1 MRRPGHAAHLR
12 QRGPARRAQQLS
24 VSVELRVE
32 GIRKA
37 FGRTRVLHDVTLSVR
52 GGEVHGLVGGNG
64 TGKSTLLRAV
74 AGVMAVD
81 AGRVLVDGTHVRTG
95 SPRDA
100 LRHGIALLGQE
111 PVLVPDMTV
120 LDNVMLGTWSHRAG
134 LRSSRADHL
143 TFDRLLSVVGF
154 GLSPDT
160 MVRDLS
166 LVHRQQVEMLR
177 ALAHDARILAMDE
190 STALLTAVE
199 ARRLASQVRA
209 LADTGVA
216 VILASHHL
224 DDVLGACD
232 TVTVLRDGRQAFTG
246 PAREQTRENLV
257 RLLTGRPTPSGPEPD
272 PVPPDAPV
280 LLAIHALR
288 PSEAGGAV
296 DIEVRAGEIVGITG
310 MVGSGR
316 TAVLRAAFGADKPI
330 AGTVEVAGRPL
341 RQASPAHAI
350 RAGLVLVPESRAEQG
365 LMAVRP
371 VRENLALASLG
382 ARQRAGFLRPRA
394 EATVVAHAMDRLA
407 VRGADARDPV
417 RQLSGGNQQKILF
430 GKWLLRKP
438 TVLLADEPTRG
449 VDISA
454 KAQIHELLVGLARQ
468 GVAVLI
474 ASSDIDEVIDL
485 SHRVLVMRR
494 GRMEAAFTR
503 GSVTRQDVLAAAAP
517 EGRGPAGG
525 TA

>member
-1 MRRPGHAAHLR
+1 M
-12 QRGPARRAQQLS
+12 
-24 VSVELRVE
+24 
-32 GIRKA
+32 
-37 FGRTRVLHDVTLSVR
+37 TLSVR

-64 TGKSTLLRAV
+64 AGKSTLLRAV
-74 AGVMAVD
+74 AGAVAVD
-81 AGRVLVDGTHVRTG
+81 AGRVLVDGTQVRTG

-134 LRSSRADHL
+134 LRDSHADRQA
-143 TFDRLLSVVGF
+143 FDRLLSVGGF
-154 GLSPDT
+154 GLRPDT

-177 ALAHDARILAMDE
+177 ALAHDARVLAMDE

-199 ARRLASQVRA
+199 ARRLAAQVRA
-209 LADTGVA
+209 LAEAGVA
-216 VILASHHL
+216 VLLASHHL

-232 TVTVLRDGRQAFTG
+232 TVTVLRDGRQVFTG
-246 PAREQTRENLV
+246 PARGQSRESLV
-257 RLLTGRPTPSGPEPD
+257 RLLTGRATSLSGPEPD
-272 PVPPDAPV
+272 PVPPGAPV
-280 LLAIHALR
+280 LLAVHALR
-288 PSEAGGAV
+288 PSEACGGV
-296 DIEVRAGEIVGITG
+296 DLEVRAGEIVGITG

-316 TAVLRAAFGADKPI
+316 SAVLRAAFGADRPV

-341 RQASPAHAI
+341 RRASPAHAI

-365 LMAVRP
+365 LMGVRP

-394 EATVVAHAMDRLA
+394 EATVVAWAMDRLA

-417 RQLSGGNQQKILF
+417 RRLSGGNQQKVMF
-430 GKWLLRKP
+430 GKWLLRRP
-438 TVLLADEPTRG
+438 AVLLADEPTRG
-449 VDISA
+449 VDVAA
-454 KAQIHELLVGLARQ
+454 KAQIHELLIGLARQ

-474 ASSDIDEVIDL
+474 VSSDIDEVIDL

-494 GRMEAAFTR
+494 GRVEAAFAR
-503 GSVTRQDVLAAAAP
+503 GSVTRQDVLSAASP
-517 EGRGPAGG
+517 EGCGPAGG